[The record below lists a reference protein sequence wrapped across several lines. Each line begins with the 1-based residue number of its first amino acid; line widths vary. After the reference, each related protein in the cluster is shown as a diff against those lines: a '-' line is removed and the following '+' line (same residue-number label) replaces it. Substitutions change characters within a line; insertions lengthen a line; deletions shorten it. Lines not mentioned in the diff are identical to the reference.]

1 MARVRAVLRR
11 MSRQEH
17 SDNERT
23 RITIGNLTIDIK
35 EYALYMDDIQVS
47 MTKKEL
53 ETVWTLAN
61 NPEKLFTRDNL
72 LNSIWGYDYYGETR
86 TVDTH
91 IKRIRGKL
99 DAYPHPDWNIKTV
112 WGAGYKFVIN
122 KDGKTDTSV

>member
-1 MARVRAVLRR
+1 
-11 MSRQEH
+11 
-17 SDNERT
+17 
-23 RITIGNLTIDIK
+23 
-35 EYALYMDDIQVS
+35 MDDVQVN

-91 IKRIRGKL
+91 IKMLRHNLGKYRDCIVTVRGM
-99 DAYPHPDWNIKTV
+99 
-112 WGAGYKFVIN
+112 GYKFEA
-122 KDGKTDTSV
+122 

>member
-1 MARVRAVLRR
+1 MGT
-11 MSRQEH
+11 E
-17 SDNERT
+17 
-23 RITIGNLTIDIK
+23 
-35 EYALYMDDIQVS
+35 QVS

-53 ETVWTLAN
+53 ETVWTLVN

-99 DAYPHPDWNIKTV
+99 DAYPHPEWDIKTV
-112 WGAGYKFVIN
+112 WGAGYKFTVN
-122 KDGKTDTSV
+122 KSEND